1 VRIATWN
8 VERPK
13 PRGWKVPPAQLRR
26 MAAVEADLWVV
37 TETHLGYAPSAKH
50 QHSVFSPPHPER
62 RPEPERWASIWS
74 RWPITLVAAPA
85 PHPRGSVAGLVAT
98 PGGPVLV
105 YGTVLAWA
113 NEPRHDDGRSA
124 RMWEVHLAEI
134 DRQGAEWAQLR
145 SAYPEIPM
153 VVAGDFNQVRDGS
166 GWYGTRATRDRL
178 TDALSRAGLVCA
190 TDLDVVSA
198 GLLEAHHLIDHICV
212 TPDLAK
218 DATVHC
224 WEARDDA
231 GQRLSDHPTVAV
243 DLPWGQR

>member
-1 VRIATWN
+1 
-8 VERPK
+8 
-13 PRGWKVPPAQLRR
+13 